1 MPHHSL
7 RRALLLLLP
16 ALLAAGAARA
26 QLAVETITMEP
37 MKAADSHRIYL
48 SDPTMPHLVD
58 GRIHVIDG
66 TSMRYLGM
74 IGAGF
79 AGFSVLSPD
88 RKTLFVS
95 TTYMSRL
102 QRGTRTDV
110 MEAYDTGDLM
120 LRYEI
125 ELPPRRAQG
134 LAIKALTAVTAD
146 SRFLLIQNATPAT
159 SVTVIDLQQRRVTS
173 EPANPGCWG
182 VIPWPSPANRFSS
195 ICGDGT
201 IATFELDPD
210 GKAGSPT
217 ISKRFFDPD
226 KDPVFMHYE
235 MLGDEL
241 VMVSYHGAV
250 YTVQLAGAAPTPREP
265 WSFIDA
271 AAKKQR
277 WAPGGMAL
285 FALDPDTRRLY
296 VGMHDQQAEGSHKT
310 PAKQLW
316 VIDLAAK
323 KRVARLP
330 GDMALSMAMTRDKP
344 RRLYL
349 LNAENRLVSIDP
361 AAPDAKRRKRS
372 DPVGE
377 TPVYLELH

>member
-16 ALLAAGAARA
+16 ALFAAGAARA

-37 MKAADSHRIYL
+37 LKAPDAHRIYL
-48 SDPTMPHLVD
+48 SDPTMPHLAD
-58 GRIHVIDG
+58 GRTHVIDG
-66 TSMRYLGM
+66 ATMRYLGM
-74 IGAGF
+74 LGTGF

-88 RKTLFVS
+88 RKTIFVA

-110 MEAYDTGDLM
+110 VEAYGTDDLA

-125 ELPPRRAQG
+125 EIPPRRAQG
-134 LAIKALTAVTAD
+134 LAIKALSAVTAD

-182 VIPWPSPANRFSS
+182 VIPWPSVNKFSS

-201 IATFELDPD
+201 IATFELDAE

-217 ISKRFFDPD
+217 VSKRFFDPD

-235 MLGDEL
+235 MAGDEL

-250 YTVQLAGAAPTPREP
+250 YAVQLAGAAPTPREP

-271 AAKKQR
+271 ASRKQR

-296 VGMHDQQAEGSHKT
+296 VGMHDQQAEGSHKN

-349 LNAENRLVSIDP
+349 LNAENRLIGINT
-361 AAPDAKRRKRS
+361 AAPGKRKRS

-377 TPVYLELH
+377 TPVYLEMH